1 MNTGIFTI
9 IAFAI
14 ALTGLVLGVVNLVL
28 LLRIGKW
35 LLRTSE
41 EIVRS
46 GRQELSALGQWKQGV
61 ERQLGR
67 LEGIV
72 DQPTKAVS
80 QADPQAAVREKT
92 A

>member
-1 MNTGIFTI
+1 MNTELFSIV
-9 IAFAI
+9 AFAI
-14 ALTGLVLGVVNLVL
+14 ALTGLVLGVVNLIL

-67 LEGIV
+67 LDGMV
-72 DQPTKAVS
+72 TALTAAADQRRGS
-80 QADPQAAVREKT
+80 SDGREE
-92 A
+92 

>member
-1 MNTGIFTI
+1 MNTELFSI

-14 ALTGLVLGVVNLVL
+14 ALIGLVLGVVNLIL
-28 LLRIGKW
+28 LLRIGRW

-61 ERQLGR
+61 ERQLGH
-67 LEGIV
+67 LDGMV
-72 DQPTKAVS
+72 TALTAA
-80 QADPQAAVREKT
+80 ADRRRGSSDGREE
-92 A
+92 

>member
-1 MNTGIFTI
+1 MNTELFSI

-14 ALTGLVLGVVNLVL
+14 ALIGLVLGVVNLIL

-67 LEGIV
+67 LDGMV
-72 DQPTKAVS
+72 TRLTAA
-80 QADPQAAVREKT
+80 ADRRRGSSDGREE
-92 A
+92 

>member
-1 MNTGIFTI
+1 MNTQLFSI
-9 IAFAI
+9 ISFAI
-14 ALTGLVLGVVNLVL
+14 ALIGLVLGVVNLIL

-61 ERQLGR
+61 ERQLGHLDGMVTQQKSTFSR
-67 LEGIV
+67 AES
-72 DQPTKAVS
+72 TS
-80 QADPQAAVREKT
+80 AVREK
-92 A
+92 AP